1 MMLPPGH
8 PPRPRLRTILAA
20 VLVAASLASCGY
32 GSIRALDQETA
43 TTWAELIRET
53 QRQAEIAPRLVELVR
68 QHGAAS
74 PELTQQVIAA
84 QTRANVLGVTPD
96 LLGRPEGL
104 IGFQAAQSEFAAV
117 LNRLAETADAHPKL
131 HADAAYRELRNQL
144 AGSQTRLEAS
154 RNRYIKLVQD
164 YNFAVRSFPGNLTA
178 MVLGFAP
185 RPNFALAEP
194 RDSQQR
200 ASR

>member
-1 MMLPPGH
+1 M
-8 PPRPRLRTILAA
+8 
-20 VLVAASLASCGY
+20 
-32 GSIRALDQETA
+32 
-43 TTWAELIRET
+43 TWAELIRET

-68 QHGAAS
+68 THGVAG
-74 PELTQQVIAA
+74 PDLPQQVIAA
-84 QTRANVLGVTPD
+84 QTRASVLGVTPD

-104 IGFQAAQSEFAAV
+104 IGFQAAQAEFAAA
-117 LNRLAETADAHPKL
+117 LNRLTEVADAHPKL
-131 HADAAYRELRNQL
+131 RTDAAYLELRKQL

-194 RDSQQR
+194 RDNPHR
-200 ASR
+200 ASQ